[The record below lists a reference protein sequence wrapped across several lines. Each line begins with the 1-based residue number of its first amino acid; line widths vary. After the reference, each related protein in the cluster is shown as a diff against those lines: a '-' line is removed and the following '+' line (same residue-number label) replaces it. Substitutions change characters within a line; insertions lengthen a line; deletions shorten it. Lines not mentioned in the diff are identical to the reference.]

1 MTLIVPQKVS
11 TQKDLFQD
19 SIIKS
24 RQRILEAAKEN
35 KFLIYKG
42 NFISLQGDFSAETLQ
57 VRREW
62 HNIFKVMKGKNLKPR
77 LLYPARISFSFDR
90 EIRSFTDKENLREF
104 STTKP
109 ALQQML
115 KELL

>member
-1 MTLIVPQKVS
+1 MCS
-11 TQKDLFQD
+11 SDLKLNTKKN
-19 SIIKS
+19 IKS
-24 RQRILEAAKEN
+24 INRKATNNIQ
-35 KFLIYKG
+35 G
-42 NFISLQGDFSAETLQ
+42 NPLRLMADLSAETEQ
-57 VRREW
+57 ARGEW